1 MILGGDLLMEFIPFV
16 LIEGMLIVIAMRL
29 LILARNTK
37 GLPEKLIG
45 WFFVSLTLMIAF
57 RVVSMLDLIQKM
69 GWREVAFA
77 LGNISFC
84 VGVVILYVFTWR
96 VFRPGIAWARW
107 LVVVGSAATVVLY
120 GFRIWKGEE
129 EQALKLVLSAVR
141 MVPFFWAFIE
151 TTRYYRLMRR
161 RRLIGLGDP
170 VVANRF
176 LLWAIWTGAVA
187 LLPMFSLVARSMLF
201 AAGVGDPWSQSL
213 DVQNTG
219 TDGWIRGMEAML
231 AIGALAAI
239 ASLWLSFFPP
249 AAYLRMLRN
258 RFEREVA

>member
-1 MILGGDLLMEFIPFV
+1 MEFIPFV

-29 LILARNTK
+29 LLLARRTK

-45 WFFVSLTLMIAF
+45 WFFVSLTLMISF
-57 RVVSMLDLIQKM
+57 RVVSTLGSIEEA
-69 GWREVAFA
+69 GWKTVAFA
-77 LGNISFC
+77 LGNIAFC
-84 VGVVILYVFTWR
+84 VGVIILYVFTWR
-96 VFRPGIAWARW
+96 VFRPGIAWARL
-107 LVVVGSAATVVLY
+107 LVIVGSSATAVLY
-120 GFRIWKGEE
+120 GVRIWKGEE
-129 EQALKLVLSAVR
+129 EQALKLVLSAIR

-170 VVANRF
+170 VVTNRF

-187 LLPMFSLVARSMLF
+187 LLPMFSLVARSILY

-219 TDGWIRGMEAML
+219 MDGWIRGMEAML

-239 ASLWLSFFPP
+239 VSLWLSFFPP
-249 AAYLRMLRN
+249 ASYLRMLRS
-258 RFEREVA
+258 RVEREVA